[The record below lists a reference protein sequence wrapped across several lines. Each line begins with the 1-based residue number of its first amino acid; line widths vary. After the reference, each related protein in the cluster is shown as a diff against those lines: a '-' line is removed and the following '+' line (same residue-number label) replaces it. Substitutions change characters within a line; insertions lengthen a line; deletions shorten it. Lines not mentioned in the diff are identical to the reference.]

1 MSEKLWGGRFAK
13 TTDEMINEFQASI
26 AFDRRM
32 YREDIAGSLAHA
44 AMLAHVGLIS
54 EEDRAA
60 IEKGLREILAQIDV
74 GTFAFSTA
82 LEDIHMN
89 IEKRLTDAIGDA
101 GSRLHTARSRNDQVA
116 LDTHMFVRR
125 SVVEILEHIRELQEA
140 LTESAERHRIVIMPG
155 YTHLQ
160 RAQPILFAHH
170 LMAYFWMLAR
180 DFERFRGVYART
192 DIMPLGAGAL
202 AGTTLPIDRAFVA
215 KKLNFERIYPNS
227 MDAVS
232 DRDYILEF
240 LSAASILMV
249 HLSRLSEEIILWCS
263 REFSFVELD
272 DAHCTGSSM
281 MPQKKNPDVS
291 ELVRGKTG
299 RVVGHLMAML
309 TAVKGLPLAY
319 NKDLQEDKEGLF
331 DAIDTVKF
339 SLSVYARLIR
349 GMKIREDVMRRAV
362 EEDFSNAT
370 DLADYL
376 VRKGLPFR
384 QAHAVSGRAVARC
397 IERGIWLSDMA
408 LEDYQALSPLF
419 AEDLYDTI
427 RPEACVAGRNSY
439 GGTSY
444 EQVDHQLKA
453 ARELITAEKNG
464 CAMLA
469 EKQDLLS
476 FIEKF

>member
-1 MSEKLWGGRFAK
+1 MSEKLWGGRFSK

-26 AFDRRM
+26 GFDRRM

-44 AMLAHVGLIS
+44 AMLAKVGILS

-60 IEKGLREILAQIDV
+60 IEKGLKDILAQIEHGD
-74 GTFAFSTA
+74 FDFSVA

-116 LDTHMFVRR
+116 LDTHLFVRHA
-125 SVVEILEHIRELQEA
+125 VVDVMAHIRALQQA
-140 LTESAERHRIVIMPG
+140 LTEFAAQHRDVIMPG

-160 RAQPILFAHH
+160 RAQPILFSHH
-170 LMAYFWMLAR
+170 LMAYFGMLAR
-180 DFERFRGVYART
+180 DFERFQGVYART

-202 AGTTLPIDRAFVA
+202 AGTTLPIDRQFVA
-215 KKLNFERIYPNS
+215 QRLHFERIYTNS
-227 MDAVS
+227 LDAVS

-309 TAVKGLPLAY
+309 MAVKGLPLAY

-331 DAIDTVKF
+331 DTIDTVKF
-339 SLSVYARLIR
+339 SLAVYAQLIR
-349 GMKIREDVMRRAV
+349 GMKLREDVMRHAV
-362 EEDFSNAT
+362 EADYSNAT

-384 QAHAVSGRAVARC
+384 KAHAVAGQAVAQC
-397 IERGIWLSDMA
+397 IARGIYLADLPIA
-408 LEDYQALSPLF
+408 DYQQLSPLF
-419 AEDLYDTI
+419 AEDIYDAI
-427 RPEACVAGRNSY
+427 SPETCVSCRNSY

-444 EQVDHQLKA
+444 EQAEMQLEA
-453 ARELITAEKNG
+453 AKNLMTEE
-464 CAMLA
+464 ARMISVLT
-469 EKQDLLS
+469 EKQNILS
-476 FIEKF
+476 

>member
-1 MSEKLWGGRFAK
+1 MSEKLWGGRFSK

-26 AFDRRM
+26 GFDRRM

-44 AMLAHVGLIS
+44 AMLAKVGILS

-60 IEKGLREILAQIDV
+60 IEKGLKDILAQIEHGD
-74 GTFAFSTA
+74 FDFSVA

-116 LDTHMFVRR
+116 LDTHLFVRHA
-125 SVVEILEHIRELQEA
+125 VVDVMAHIRALQKA
-140 LTESAERHRIVIMPG
+140 LTESAAQHRDVIMPG

-160 RAQPILFAHH
+160 RAQPILFSHH
-170 LMAYFWMLAR
+170 LMAYFGMLAR
-180 DFERFRGVYART
+180 DFERFQGVYART

-202 AGTTLPIDRAFVA
+202 AGTTLPIDRQFVA
-215 KKLNFERIYPNS
+215 QRLHFERIYTNS
-227 MDAVS
+227 LDAVS

-309 TAVKGLPLAY
+309 MAVKGLPLAY

-331 DAIDTVKF
+331 DTIDTVKF
-339 SLSVYARLIR
+339 SLAVYAQLIR
-349 GMKIREDVMRRAV
+349 GMKLREDVMRHAV
-362 EEDFSNAT
+362 EADYSNAT

-384 QAHAVSGRAVARC
+384 KAHAVAGQAVAQC
-397 IERGIWLSDMA
+397 IARGIYLADLPIA
-408 LEDYQALSPLF
+408 DYQQLSPLF
-419 AEDLYDTI
+419 AEDIYDAI
-427 RPEACVAGRNSY
+427 SPETCVSCRNSY

-444 EQVDHQLKA
+444 EQAEMQLEA
-453 ARELITAEKNG
+453 AKNL
-464 CAMLA
+464 MTEEERIISVLT
-469 EKQDLLS
+469 EKQNILS
-476 FIEKF
+476 

>member
-1 MSEKLWGGRFAK
+1 MSEKLWGGRFSK

-26 AFDRRM
+26 GFDRRM

-44 AMLAHVGLIS
+44 AMLAKVGILS
-54 EEDRAA
+54 EEDCAA
-60 IEKGLREILAQIDV
+60 IEKGLKDILAQIEHGD
-74 GTFAFSTA
+74 FDFSVA

-89 IEKRLTDAIGDA
+89 IEKRLTDALGDA

-116 LDTHMFVRR
+116 LDTHLFVRHA
-125 SVVEILEHIRELQEA
+125 VVDVMAHIRTLQQA
-140 LTESAERHRIVIMPG
+140 LTESAAQHRDVIMPG

-160 RAQPILFAHH
+160 RAQPILFSHH
-170 LMAYFWMLAR
+170 LMAYFGMLAR
-180 DFERFRGVYART
+180 DFERFQGVYART

-202 AGTTLPIDRAFVA
+202 AGTTLPIDRQFVA
-215 KKLNFERIYPNS
+215 QRLHFERIYTNS
-227 MDAVS
+227 LDAVS

-309 TAVKGLPLAY
+309 MAVKGLPLAY

-331 DAIDTVKF
+331 DTIDTVKF
-339 SLSVYARLIR
+339 SLAVYAQLIR
-349 GMKIREDVMRRAV
+349 GMKLREDVMRHAV
-362 EEDFSNAT
+362 EADYSNAT

-384 QAHAVSGRAVARC
+384 KAHAVAGQAVAQC
-397 IERGIWLSDMA
+397 IARGIYLADLPIA
-408 LEDYQALSPLF
+408 DYQQLSPLF
-419 AEDLYDTI
+419 AEDIYDAI
-427 RPEACVAGRNSY
+427 SPETCVSCRNSY

-444 EQVDHQLKA
+444 EQAEMQLEA
-453 ARELITAEKNG
+453 AKNL
-464 CAMLA
+464 MTEEERMISVLT
-469 EKQDLLS
+469 EKQNILS
-476 FIEKF
+476 

>member
-1 MSEKLWGGRFAK
+1 MSEKLWGGRFSK

-26 AFDRRM
+26 GFDRRM

-44 AMLAHVGLIS
+44 AMLAKVGILS
-54 EEDRAA
+54 EKDHAA
-60 IEKGLREILAQIDV
+60 IEKGLKDILAQIEHED
-74 GTFAFSTA
+74 FDFSVA

-89 IEKRLTDAIGDA
+89 IEKRLTDSIGDA

-116 LDTHMFVRR
+116 LDTHLFVRHA
-125 SVVEILEHIRELQEA
+125 VVDVMAHIRALQQA
-140 LTESAERHRIVIMPG
+140 LTESAAQHRDVIMPG

-160 RAQPILFAHH
+160 RAQPILFSHH
-170 LMAYFWMLAR
+170 LMAYFGMLAR
-180 DFERFRGVYART
+180 DFERFQGVYART

-202 AGTTLPIDRAFVA
+202 AGTTLPIDRQFVA
-215 KKLNFERIYPNS
+215 QRLHFERIYTNS
-227 MDAVS
+227 LDAVS

-309 TAVKGLPLAY
+309 MAVKGLPLAY

-339 SLSVYARLIR
+339 SLAVYAQLIR
-349 GMKIREDVMRRAV
+349 GMKLREDVMRHAV
-362 EEDFSNAT
+362 EADYSNAT

-384 QAHAVSGRAVARC
+384 KAHAAAGQAVAQC
-397 IERGIWLSDMA
+397 IARGIYLADLPIA
-408 LEDYQALSPLF
+408 DYQQLSPLF
-419 AEDLYDTI
+419 AEDLYDAI
-427 RPEACVAGRNSY
+427 RPETCVACRNSY

-444 EQVDHQLKA
+444 EQAEMQLEA
-453 ARELITAEKNG
+453 AKNLMMEEKHIISV
-464 CAMLA
+464 LT
-469 EKQDLLS
+469 EKQNILS
-476 FIEKF
+476 

>member
-1 MSEKLWGGRFAK
+1 MSEKLWGGRFSK

-26 AFDRRM
+26 GFDRRM

-44 AMLAHVGLIS
+44 AMLAKVGILS
-54 EEDRAA
+54 EEDCAA
-60 IEKGLREILAQIDV
+60 IEKGLKGILAQIEHGD
-74 GTFAFSTA
+74 FDFSVA

-116 LDTHMFVRR
+116 LDTHLFVRHA
-125 SVVEILEHIRELQEA
+125 VVDVMAHIRALQQA
-140 LTESAERHRIVIMPG
+140 LTESAAQHRDVIMPG

-160 RAQPILFAHH
+160 RAQPILFSHH
-170 LMAYFWMLAR
+170 LMAYFGMLAR
-180 DFERFRGVYART
+180 DFERFQGVYART

-202 AGTTLPIDRAFVA
+202 AGTTLPIDRQFVA
-215 KKLNFERIYPNS
+215 QRLHFERIYTNS
-227 MDAVS
+227 LDAVS

-309 TAVKGLPLAY
+309 MAVKGLPLAY

-339 SLSVYARLIR
+339 SLAVYAQLIR
-349 GMKIREDVMRRAV
+349 GMKLREDVMRHAV
-362 EEDFSNAT
+362 EADYSNAT

-384 QAHAVSGRAVARC
+384 KAHAVAGQAVAQC
-397 IERGIWLSDMA
+397 IARGIYLADLLIA
-408 LEDYQALSPLF
+408 DYQQLSPLF
-419 AEDLYDTI
+419 AEDIYDAI
-427 RPEACVAGRNSY
+427 SPETCVSCRNSY

-444 EQVDHQLKA
+444 EQAEMQLEA
-453 ARELITAEKNG
+453 AKNL
-464 CAMLA
+464 MTEEERMISVLT
-469 EKQDLLS
+469 EKQNILL
-476 FIEKF
+476 